1 MHLKYDLAAKNV
13 PVKRA
18 AKTIVLYSC
27 DVESCEDMSAIEWR
41 KEESRRK
48 DERIARPKREMM
60 LASRI
65 IHINRVF
72 LYTTFQNMSLYGKN
86 DAFRSS
92 TSRRFCSFVGLML
105 RTGFE
110 DACYE
115 YIPLVKLGEDNQ
127 RIQLKRMLIKGP
139 VSTPYTIVQYPF
151 RVTFRKR
158 RIVSFLLL
166 FISRG

>member
-1 MHLKYDLAAKNV
+1 
-13 PVKRA
+13 
-18 AKTIVLYSC
+18 
-27 DVESCEDMSAIEWR
+27 
-41 KEESRRK
+41 
-48 DERIARPKREMM
+48 M
-60 LASRI
+60 L
-65 IHINRVF
+65 
-72 LYTTFQNMSLYGKN
+72 LYGQN

-92 TSRRFCSFVGLML
+92 TSRRFCSFVGLMF

-115 YIPLVKLGEDNQ
+115 YIPLVKSREDNQ

-151 RVTFRKR
+151 RVPFRKR